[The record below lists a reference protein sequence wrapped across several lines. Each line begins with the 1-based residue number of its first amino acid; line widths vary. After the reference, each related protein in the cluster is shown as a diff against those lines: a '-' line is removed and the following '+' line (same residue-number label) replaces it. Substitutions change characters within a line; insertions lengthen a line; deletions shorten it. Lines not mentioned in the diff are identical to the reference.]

1 MANKLVFK
9 DAEEAKKSIM
19 VEQQKEIAKLYEDW
33 ADDIAKQA
41 EYYSHKF
48 NSSAYV
54 SERYYKQLRRQLRK
68 TSQEVSNE
76 IYNKIK
82 SNMYLISDEVVKSNV
97 KWLKSFGFSE
107 EGLNATFSYVPKD
120 TVERLVTGQIYK
132 SGWSLSKRIWG
143 DNEQTLKDIYQVMA
157 KGIAEQKP
165 IYDIA
170 KDLESYVRPN
180 ARLPWNL
187 RMADGVRIYKKQVD
201 YNAQRLARTLVQHSY
216 QQSFISTTK
225 DNPFILDYVWR
236 ANGSRVCELC
246 MSRDGVHYK
255 KDDLPM
261 DHPNGMCVMEP
272 SIDKDMNEKLADW
285 FNSPDGT
292 YPEIDE
298 FATNFGYE
306 AKPIKSVKDYLDK
319 YGNST
324 KSMNAWYQNM
334 THIQKAEAKFLKQQE
349 GLTWQKWYDKHIYN
363 GKDKQIKEYQ
373 KKYLNAYGF
382 NKNKMPSN
390 FDEWFNNL
398 KFEDIFDIEKI
409 MSAKGSYDDYVKA
422 SEAFYKEYLENK
434 AEKETVKKAVKE
446 TVKET
451 AKETAKK
458 SAFKIKQEYID
469 DFLKPYGFDADNLPH
484 NLNVFM
490 DKLSFG
496 KKYQIKSLISQ
507 ETGEK
512 YSLNEAVKKFYE
524 EKILGVKSKAV
535 AKEAVKEALK
545 KLPKEDSKVIDKI
558 IQTFKSGYNKTEWC
572 DSLRT
577 NNLRKMREWCS
588 EWTKKI
594 TSEEQRG
601 VRTYTGDSYEL
612 MNAYLRGQ
620 KTADEVGER
629 IINSIDMCA
638 SALEKA
644 STTRD
649 MIVRRGDDYNMLEEL
664 GVDFSKANLENIKGS
679 QLTTKAFFSASPD
692 PHGGFSKSIEY
703 IVKVPKG
710 SQAMYVDSIS
720 VNKGEKELLINRGGR
735 YILEDVEY
743 YDDNKTPK
751 KIYMTLIN
759 LQSKA

>member
-19 VEQQKEIAKLYEDW
+19 VEQQREIAKLYEDW

-76 IYNKIK
+76 ICNRIK
-82 SNMYLISDEVVKSNV
+82 SNMYLISNEVVKSNV

-216 QQSFISTTK
+216 QQSFVSTTK

-261 DHPNGMCVMEP
+261 DHPNGMCVIEP
-272 SIDKDMNEKLADW
+272 SIDKDMNGKLADW

-298 FATNFGYE
+298 FASNFGYE
-306 AKPIKSVKDYLDK
+306 VKSIKSVKDYLDK

-324 KSMNAWYQNM
+324 KSMNAWYQSM

-349 GLTWQKWYDKHIYN
+349 GLTWQEWYDKHIYN

-398 KFEDIFDIEKI
+398 KFEDIFDIEQI
-409 MSAKGSYDDYVKA
+409 MSAKGSYDDYIKA

-434 AEKETVKKAVKE
+434 TEKATVKKAL
-446 TVKET
+446 
-451 AKETAKK
+451 KK
-458 SAFKIKQEYID
+458 T
-469 DFLKPYGFDADNLPH
+469 
-484 NLNVFM
+484 
-490 DKLSFG
+490 
-496 KKYQIKSLISQ
+496 
-507 ETGEK
+507 TGE
-512 YSLNEAVKKFYE
+512 S
-524 EKILGVKSKAV
+524 KS
-535 AKEAVKEALK
+535 
-545 KLPKEDSKVIDKI
+545 VINRLV
-558 IQTFKSGYNKTEWC
+558 QSFKSNYSQSDWV
-572 DSLRT
+572 DSLQR
-577 NNLRKMREWCS
+577 NNLRTMRKWCND
-588 EWTKKI
+588 WLQKI
-594 TSEEQRG
+594 TEEEERG
-601 VRTYTGDSYEL
+601 VRIYTGGTYQS
-612 MNAYLRGQ
+612 MNAYLRGI
-620 KTADEVGER
+620 KTAEDVGER
-629 IINSIDMCA
+629 IVKYVDWCA

-644 STTRD
+644 STPRD
-649 MIVRRGDDYNMLEEL
+649 MIVRRGDNYNMLKDL
-664 GVDFSKANLENIKGS
+664 GIDFSKGNLENIKGS
-679 QLTTKAFFSASPD
+679 MVESKAFLSTSPD
-692 PHGGFSKSIEY
+692 PRGGFDKDIEY
-703 IVKVPKG
+703 VVKVPKG
-710 SQAMYVDSIS
+710 SQGMYVDSIS
-720 VNKGEKELLINRGGR
+720 QYEGEKEFLLNRGGR
-735 YILEDVEY
+735 FVIEDVEY
-743 YDDNKTPK
+743 YSDNRTPK

-759 LQSKA
+759 LQSRT

>member
-216 QQSFISTTK
+216 QQSFVSTTK

-298 FATNFGYE
+298 FASNFGYE
-306 AKPIKSVKDYLDK
+306 AKPIKSVKDYLEK

-324 KSMNAWYQNM
+324 KSMNAWYQGM

-349 GLTWQKWYDKHIYN
+349 GLTWQEWYDKHIYN
-363 GKDKQIKEYQ
+363 DMDKQIKEYQ
-373 KKYLNAYGF
+373 KK
-382 NKNKMPSN
+382 
-390 FDEWFNNL
+390 
-398 KFEDIFDIEKI
+398 
-409 MSAKGSYDDYVKA
+409 
-422 SEAFYKEYLENK
+422 
-434 AEKETVKKAVKE
+434 
-446 TVKET
+446 
-451 AKETAKK
+451 
-458 SAFKIKQEYID
+458 
-469 DFLKPYGFDADNLPH
+469 DN
-484 NLNVFM
+484 
-490 DKLSFG
+490 
-496 KKYQIKSLISQ
+496 
-507 ETGEK
+507 
-512 YSLNEAVKKFYE
+512 
-524 EKILGVKSKAV
+524 
-535 AKEAVKEALK
+535 
-545 KLPKEDSKVIDKI
+545 KVIDKI
-558 IQTFKSGYNKTEWC
+558 IQTFKSGYNKKEWY

-577 NNLRKMREWCS
+577 NNLHKMREWCS

-601 VRTYTGDSYEL
+601 VAIYTGDSYRL

-620 KTADEVGER
+620 KTANEVGER
-629 IINSIDMCA
+629 IINNIDMCA
-638 SALEKA
+638 SALEKV
-644 STTRD
+644 STKRD

-664 GVDFSKANLENIKGS
+664 GVDFSKDNLENIKGS
-679 QLTTKAFFSASPD
+679 MLTAKAFFSASPD
-692 PHGGFSKSIEY
+692 PRGGFDKDIEY
-703 IVKVPKG
+703 VVKVPKG
-710 SQAMYVDSIS
+710 LQGMYVDSIS
-720 VNKGEKELLINRGGR
+720 QHEGEKEFLLNRGGR
-735 YILEDVEY
+735 FILEDVEY
-743 YDDNKTPK
+743 YSDNKTPK

>member
-48 NSSAYV
+48 ASSDFI
-54 SERYYKQLRRQLRK
+54 SERYYRQLRRQLRK
-68 TSQEVSNE
+68 TSEQVSNE

-225 DNPFILDYVWR
+225 DNPFVLDYVWR

-246 MSRDGVHYK
+246 MSRDGMHYK

-272 SIDKDMNEKLADW
+272 TIDKDMNEKLADW

-298 FATNFGYE
+298 FASNFGYE
-306 AKPIKSVKDYLDK
+306 AKPIKSVKDYLSK

-324 KSMNAWYQNM
+324 KSMNAWYQSM

-349 GLTWQKWYDKHIYN
+349 GLTWQEWYDKYIYN
-363 GKDKQIKEYQ
+363 GKDKQIT
-373 KKYLNAYGF
+373 KKA
-382 NKNKMPSN
+382 
-390 FDEWFNNL
+390 
-398 KFEDIFDIEKI
+398 
-409 MSAKGSYDDYVKA
+409 
-422 SEAFYKEYLENK
+422 
-434 AEKETVKKAVKE
+434 TVKKAVKD
-446 TVKET
+446 T
-451 AKETAKK
+451 AKETVKK

-469 DFLKPYGFDADNLPH
+469 DFLKPYGFDADNLPTYEE
-484 NLNVFM
+484 FIDSIKM
-490 DKLSFG
+490 G
-496 KKYQIKSLISQ
+496 KKLHI
-507 ETGEK
+507 
-512 YSLNEAVKKFYE
+512 KKF
-524 EKILGVKSKAV
+524 INQLGEGKYDMDNALRKFYDEQLLGIKSKAI

-558 IQTFKSGYNKTEWC
+558 IQTFKSGYNKTEWY

-577 NNLRKMREWCS
+577 NNLRKMRKWCDD
-588 EWTKKI
+588 WLQKI
-594 TSEEQRG
+594 TEEEQRG
-601 VRTYTGDSYEL
+601 VRIYTGDSYKL

-629 IINSIDMCA
+629 IVNSIDMCA

-679 QLTTKAFFSASPD
+679 PLTAKAFFSASPD
-692 PHGGFSKSIEY
+692 PHGGFDKSIEY

-720 VNKGEKELLINRGGR
+720 LNEGEKELLINRGGR

>member
-48 NSSAYV
+48 ASSDFI

-187 RMADGVRIYKKQVD
+187 RMADGVRIYKKQID

-246 MSRDGVHYK
+246 MSRDGMHYK

-272 SIDKDMNEKLADW
+272 TIDKDMNEKLADW

-298 FATNFGYE
+298 FASNFGYE
-306 AKPIKSVKDYLDK
+306 AKPIKSVKDYLSK

-324 KSMNAWYQNM
+324 KSMNAWYQSM

-349 GLTWQKWYDKHIYN
+349 GLTWQEWYDKHIYN
-363 GKDKQIKEYQ
+363 GKDKQIKE
-373 KKYLNAYGF
+373 
-382 NKNKMPSN
+382 
-390 FDEWFNNL
+390 
-398 KFEDIFDIEKI
+398 
-409 MSAKGSYDDYVKA
+409 KA
-422 SEAFYKEYLENK
+422 
-434 AEKETVKKAVKE
+434 TVKKA
-446 TVKET
+446 VKET

-469 DFLKPYGFDADNLPH
+469 DFLKPYGFDANNLPTYEEF
-484 NLNVFM
+484 VDSIKM
-490 DKLSFG
+490 G
-496 KKYQIKSLISQ
+496 KKLHI
-507 ETGEK
+507 
-512 YSLNEAVKKFYE
+512 KKFINQLGEGKFDMDNALRKFYDE
-524 EKILGVKSKAV
+524 QLLGVKSKAV

-558 IQTFKSGYNKTEWC
+558 IQTFKSGYNKTEWY

-577 NNLRKMREWCS
+577 NNLRKMREWCDD
-588 EWTKKI
+588 WLQKI
-594 TSEEQRG
+594 TEEEQRA
-601 VRTYTGDSYEL
+601 VRVYTGDSYKL

-679 QLTTKAFFSASPD
+679 PLTAKAFFSASPD
-692 PHGGFSKSIEY
+692 PHGGFDKSIEY

-720 VNKGEKELLINRGGR
+720 LNEGEKELLINRGGR

-759 LQSKA
+759 LQSKS

>member
-19 VEQQKEIAKLYEDW
+19 VEQQREIAKLYEDW

-48 NSSAYV
+48 TSSAFV

-187 RMADGVRIYKKQVD
+187 RMTDGVRIYKKQID

-246 MSRDGVHYK
+246 MSRDGMHYK

-272 SIDKDMNEKLADW
+272 TIDKDMNKKLADW

-298 FATNFGYE
+298 FASNFGYE
-306 AKPIKSVKDYLDK
+306 AKPIKSVKDYLEK

-324 KSMNAWYQNM
+324 KSMNAWYQSM

-349 GLTWQKWYDKHIYN
+349 GLTWQEWYDKHIYN
-363 GKDKQIKEYQ
+363 GT
-373 KKYLNAYGF
+373 
-382 NKNKMPSN
+382 
-390 FDEWFNNL
+390 
-398 KFEDIFDIEKI
+398 EK
-409 MSAKGSYDDYVKA
+409 A
-422 SEAFYKEYLENK
+422 
-434 AEKETVKKAVKE
+434 TVKKAVKE

-451 AKETAKK
+451 AKK
-458 SAFKIKQEYID
+458 SAFKIKQQYVD
-469 DFLKPYGFDADNLPH
+469 DFLKPYGFDANNLPTYEE
-484 NLNVFM
+484 FIDSIKM
-490 DKLSFG
+490 G
-496 KKYQIKSLISQ
+496 KKLHI
-507 ETGEK
+507 
-512 YSLNEAVKKFYE
+512 KKFINQLGEGKYDMDNALRKFYDE
-524 EKILGVKSKAV
+524 QLLGVKSKAI

-558 IQTFKSGYNKTEWC
+558 IQTFKSGYNKAEWY

-601 VRTYTGDSYEL
+601 VRIYTGDSYKL

-679 QLTTKAFFSASPD
+679 PLTAKAFFSASPD
-692 PHGGFSKSIEY
+692 HHGGFDKSIEY

-720 VNKGEKELLINRGGR
+720 LNEGEKELLINRGGR

>member
-19 VEQQKEIAKLYEDW
+19 VEQQREIAKLYEDW

-48 NSSAYV
+48 NSSAFI

-187 RMADGVRIYKKQVD
+187 RMADGVRLYKKQVD

-261 DHPNGMCVMEP
+261 DHPNGMCVIEP

-298 FATNFGYE
+298 FASNFGYE

-324 KSMNAWYQNM
+324 KSMNAWYQSM

-349 GLTWQKWYDKHIYN
+349 GLTWQEWYDKHIYN

-398 KFEDIFDIEKI
+398 KFNDIFDIEQL

-422 SEAFYKEYLENK
+422 SEAFYKEYIENK
-434 AEKETVKKAVKE
+434 TEKATVKKAVKE

-496 KKYQIKSLISQ
+496 KKHQIKSLINQ

-558 IQTFKSGYNKTEWC
+558 IQTFKSGYNKTEWY

-601 VRTYTGDSYEL
+601 VRIYTGDSYKL

-679 QLTTKAFFSASPD
+679 PLTVKAFFSASPD
-692 PHGGFSKSIEY
+692 PHGGFDKSIEY
-703 IVKVPKG
+703 IIKVPKG

-720 VNKGEKELLINRGGR
+720 VNEGEKELLINRGGR

>member
-19 VEQQKEIAKLYEDW
+19 VEQQREIAKLYEDW

-107 EGLNATFSYVPKD
+107 EGLNATFGYVPKD

-216 QQSFISTTK
+216 QQSFVSTTK

-272 SIDKDMNEKLADW
+272 SIDKGMNEKLADW

-298 FATNFGYE
+298 FASNFGYE

-324 KSMNAWYQNM
+324 KSMNAWYQGM

-349 GLTWQKWYDKHIYN
+349 GLTWQEWYDKHIYN

-382 NKNKMPSN
+382 DKNKMPSN
-390 FDEWFNNL
+390 FDEWFSNL
-398 KFEDIFDIEKI
+398 KFEDVFDIEQI

-446 TVKET
+446 T

-458 SAFKIKQEYID
+458 SAFKIKQEYVD

-496 KKYQIKSLISQ
+496 KKHQIKSLINQ

-535 AKEAVKEALK
+535 ANEAVKEALK

-558 IQTFKSGYNKTEWC
+558 IQTFKSGYNKKEWY

-577 NNLRKMREWCS
+577 NNLHKMREWCS

-601 VRTYTGDSYEL
+601 VAIYTGDSYKL

-620 KTADEVGER
+620 KTANEVGER
-629 IINSIDMCA
+629 IINNIDMCA

-644 STTRD
+644 STPRD

-679 QLTTKAFFSASPD
+679 PLTAKAFLSANPD
-692 PHGGFSKSIEY
+692 PHGGFDKSIEY

-720 VNKGEKELLINRGGR
+720 INEGEKELLINRGGR

>member
-19 VEQQKEIAKLYEDW
+19 VEQQREIAKLYEDW

-48 NSSAYV
+48 NSSAFV

-120 TVERLVTGQIYK
+120 TVERLITGQIYK
-132 SGWSLSKRIWG
+132 SGWSLSKRIWR

-187 RMADGVRIYKKQVD
+187 RMVDGVRMYKKQVD

-298 FATNFGYE
+298 FASNFGYE
-306 AKPIKSVKDYLDK
+306 AKPIKSVKDYLNK

-324 KSMNAWYQNM
+324 KSMNAWYQSM

-349 GLTWQKWYDKHIYN
+349 GLTWQEWYDKHIYN
-363 GKDKQIKEYQ
+363 GKGKQIKE
-373 KKYLNAYGF
+373 
-382 NKNKMPSN
+382 
-390 FDEWFNNL
+390 
-398 KFEDIFDIEKI
+398 
-409 MSAKGSYDDYVKA
+409 KA
-422 SEAFYKEYLENK
+422 
-434 AEKETVKKAVKE
+434 TVKKAVKE
-446 TVKET
+446 T
-451 AKETAKK
+451 AKETVKK

-469 DFLKPYGFDADNLPH
+469 DFLKPYGFDADNLPTYEE
-484 NLNVFM
+484 FIDSIKM
-490 DKLSFG
+490 G
-496 KKYQIKSLISQ
+496 KKLHI
-507 ETGEK
+507 
-512 YSLNEAVKKFYE
+512 KKFINKLGEGKYDMDNALRKFYDE
-524 EKILGVKSKAV
+524 QLLGVKSKAI

-558 IQTFKSGYNKTEWC
+558 IQTFKSGYNKAEWY

-601 VRTYTGDSYEL
+601 VRIYTGDSYKL

-679 QLTTKAFFSASPD
+679 PLTAKAFFSASPD
-692 PHGGFSKSIEY
+692 PHGGFDKSIEY

-720 VNKGEKELLINRGGR
+720 INEGEKELLINRGGR

>member
-48 NSSAYV
+48 TSSAYV
-54 SERYYKQLRRQLRK
+54 SERYYKQLKRQLRK

-216 QQSFISTTK
+216 QQSFVSTTK
-225 DNPFILDYVWR
+225 NNPFILDYVWR

-261 DHPNGMCVMEP
+261 DHPNGMCVIEP
-272 SIDKDMNEKLADW
+272 SIDKDMNQKLADW

-298 FATNFGYE
+298 FASNFGYE

-324 KSMNAWYQNM
+324 KSMNAWYQGM
-334 THIQKAEAKFLKQQE
+334 THIQKAEAKYLKQQE
-349 GLTWQKWYDKHIYN
+349 GLTWQEWYDKHIYN

-382 NKNKMPSN
+382 NKNKMPNN

-398 KFEDIFDIEKI
+398 KFEDIFDIEQI

-434 AEKETVKKAVKE
+434 TEKATVEKKAVKE
-446 TVKET
+446 TVKE
-451 AKETAKK
+451 
-458 SAFKIKQEYID
+458 
-469 DFLKPYGFDADNLPH
+469 
-484 NLNVFM
+484 
-490 DKLSFG
+490 
-496 KKYQIKSLISQ
+496 
-507 ETGEK
+507 
-512 YSLNEAVKKFYE
+512 
-524 EKILGVKSKAV
+524 
-535 AKEAVKEALK
+535 ALK
-545 KLPKEDSKVIDKI
+545 KIPKEDSKVIDKI
-558 IQTFKSGYNKTEWC
+558 IQTFKSGYNKKEWY

-577 NNLRKMREWCS
+577 NNLHKMREWCS

-594 TSEEQRG
+594 TIEEQRG
-601 VRTYTGDSYEL
+601 VRIYTGDSYKL

-620 KTADEVGER
+620 KTANEVGER

-679 QLTTKAFFSASPD
+679 PLTAKAFFSASPD
-692 PHGGFSKSIEY
+692 PYGGFDKSIEY

-720 VNKGEKELLINRGGR
+720 IIEGEKELLINRGGR

>member
-19 VEQQKEIAKLYEDW
+19 VEQQREIAKLYEDW

-48 NSSAYV
+48 NSSVYV

-82 SNMYLISDEVVKSNV
+82 SNMYLVSDEVVKSNV

-298 FATNFGYE
+298 FASNFGYE
-306 AKPIKSVKDYLDK
+306 AKPIKSVKDFLDK

-324 KSMNAWYQNM
+324 KSMNAWYQSM

-349 GLTWQKWYDKHIYN
+349 GLTWQEWYDKHIYN

-398 KFEDIFDIEKI
+398 KFEDIFDIEQI
-409 MSAKGSYDDYVKA
+409 MSAKGSYDDCIKA

-434 AEKETVKKAVKE
+434 TEKATVKKAVKE

-451 AKETAKK
+451 AKETVKK
-458 SAFKIKQEYID
+458 SAFKIEQEYID

-496 KKYQIKSLISQ
+496 KKHQIKSLINQ

-535 AKEAVKEALK
+535 ANKAVKEALN
-545 KLPKEDSKVIDKI
+545 KLPKEDTKVIDKI
-558 IQTFKSGYNKTEWC
+558 IQTFKSGYNKTEWY

-577 NNLRKMREWCS
+577 NNLSKMREWCS

-594 TSEEQRG
+594 TIEEQRG
-601 VRTYTGDSYEL
+601 VIIYTGDSYKK

-620 KTADEVGER
+620 MTANEVGER
-629 IINSIDMCA
+629 IIDSIDMCA

-679 QLTTKAFFSASPD
+679 PLTTKAFFSASPD
-692 PHGGFSKSIEY
+692 PHGGFDKQIEY

-720 VNKGEKELLINRGGR
+720 INEGEKELLINRGGR

>member
-48 NSSAYV
+48 ASSDFI
-54 SERYYKQLRRQLRK
+54 SERYYRQLRRQLRK
-68 TSQEVSNE
+68 TSEQVSNE

-143 DNEQTLKDIYQVMA
+143 DNEKTLKDIYQVMA

-225 DNPFILDYVWR
+225 DNPFVLDYVWR

-246 MSRDGVHYK
+246 MSRDGMHYK

-272 SIDKDMNEKLADW
+272 TIDKDMNEKLADW

-298 FATNFGYE
+298 FASNFGYE
-306 AKPIKSVKDYLDK
+306 AKPIKSVKDYLSK

-324 KSMNAWYQNM
+324 KSMNAWYQSM

-349 GLTWQKWYDKHIYN
+349 GLTWQEWYDKHIYN
-363 GKDKQIKEYQ
+363 GKDNKQINEYQ

-398 KFEDIFDIEKI
+398 KFEDIFDIEQI
-409 MSAKGSYDDYVKA
+409 MSAKGSYDDYIKA

-434 AEKETVKKAVKE
+434 TEKATVKKVVKE
-446 TVKET
+446 TT
-451 AKETAKK
+451 KETAKK

-490 DKLSFG
+490 GKLSFG
-496 KKYQIKSLISQ
+496 KKHQIKSLINQ

-558 IQTFKSGYNKTEWC
+558 IQTFKSGYNKTEWY

-601 VRTYTGDSYEL
+601 VRIYTGDSYKL

-679 QLTTKAFFSASPD
+679 PLTAKAFFSASPD
-692 PHGGFSKSIEY
+692 PHGGFDKSIEY
-703 IVKVPKG
+703 IVKVPRG

-720 VNKGEKELLINRGGR
+720 INEGEKELLINRGGR

>member
-48 NSSAYV
+48 TSSAFV

-187 RMADGVRIYKKQVD
+187 RMADGVRIYKKQID

-225 DNPFILDYVWR
+225 DNPFVLDYVWR

-246 MSRDGVHYK
+246 MSRDGMHYK

-272 SIDKDMNEKLADW
+272 TIDNDMNEKLADW

-298 FATNFGYE
+298 FASNFGYE
-306 AKPIKSVKDYLDK
+306 AKPIKSVKDFLSK

-324 KSMNAWYQNM
+324 KSMNAWYQSM

-349 GLTWQKWYDKHIYN
+349 GLTWQEWYDKHIYN
-363 GKDKQIKEYQ
+363 GNDKQIV
-373 KKYLNAYGF
+373 
-382 NKNKMPSN
+382 
-390 FDEWFNNL
+390 
-398 KFEDIFDIEKI
+398 EK
-409 MSAKGSYDDYVKA
+409 A
-422 SEAFYKEYLENK
+422 
-434 AEKETVKKAVKE
+434 TVKK
-446 TVKET
+446 TVKDT

-458 SAFKIKQEYID
+458 SAFKIKQEHVD
-469 DFLKPYGFDADNLPH
+469 DFLKPYGFDADNLPTYEE
-484 NLNVFM
+484 FIDSIKM
-490 DKLSFG
+490 G
-496 KKYQIKSLISQ
+496 KKLHI
-507 ETGEK
+507 
-512 YSLNEAVKKFYE
+512 KKFINQLGEGKYDMDNALRKFYDE
-524 EKILGVKSKAV
+524 QLLGVKSKAV
-535 AKEAVKEALK
+535 AKEATKEALK

-558 IQTFKSGYNKTEWC
+558 IQTFKSGYNKAEWY

-577 NNLRKMREWCS
+577 NNLRKMREWCT

-601 VRTYTGDSYEL
+601 VRIYTGDSYKL

-679 QLTTKAFFSASPD
+679 PLTAKAFFSASPD
-692 PHGGFSKSIEY
+692 PHGGFDKSIEY
-703 IVKVPKG
+703 IVKVPKW

-720 VNKGEKELLINRGGR
+720 LNEGEKELLINRGGR

-743 YDDNKTPK
+743 YDDDKTPK

>member
-19 VEQQKEIAKLYEDW
+19 VEQQREIAKLYEDW

-48 NSSAYV
+48 NSSAFI

-298 FATNFGYE
+298 FASNFGYE

-324 KSMNAWYQNM
+324 KSMSAWYQGM

-349 GLTWQKWYDKHIYN
+349 GLTWQEWYDKHIYN
-363 GKDKQIKEYQ
+363 GKGKQIT
-373 KKYLNAYGF
+373 
-382 NKNKMPSN
+382 
-390 FDEWFNNL
+390 
-398 KFEDIFDIEKI
+398 EK
-409 MSAKGSYDDYVKA
+409 ATA
-422 SEAFYKEYLENK
+422 
-434 AEKETVKKAVKE
+434 KKA
-446 TVKET
+446 VKET

-469 DFLKPYGFDADNLPH
+469 DFLKPCGFDADNLPH

-490 DKLSFG
+490 DKLSLG
-496 KKYQIKSLISQ
+496 KKHQIKSLINQ

-558 IQTFKSGYNKTEWC
+558 IQTFKSGYNKTEWY

-601 VRTYTGDSYEL
+601 VRIYTGDGYKL

-679 QLTTKAFFSASPD
+679 PLTAKAFFSASPD
-692 PHGGFSKSIEY
+692 PYGGFNKSIEY

-710 SQAMYVDSIS
+710 SQAMYVGSIS
-720 VNKGEKELLINRGGR
+720 INEGEKELLINRGGR

>member
-9 DAEEAKKSIM
+9 DAEEAKKNIM

-48 NSSAYV
+48 TSSAYV

-261 DHPNGMCVMEP
+261 DHPNGMCVMELG
-272 SIDKDMNEKLADW
+272 IDKDMNEKLADW

-298 FATNFGYE
+298 FASNFGYE

-324 KSMNAWYQNM
+324 KSMNAWYQGM

-349 GLTWQKWYDKHIYN
+349 GLTWQEWYDKHIYN

-390 FDEWFNNL
+390 FDEWFSNL
-398 KFEDIFDIEKI
+398 KFEDIFDIEQI
-409 MSAKGSYDDYVKA
+409 MSAKGSYDDYIKA
-422 SEAFYKEYLENK
+422 SEAFYKEYLANK
-434 AEKETVKKAVKE
+434 TEKATVKKV
-446 TVKET
+446 VKET

-496 KKYQIKSLISQ
+496 KKHQIKSLINQ

-545 KLPKEDSKVIDKI
+545 KLPKEDSKVIDMI
-558 IQTFKSGYNKTEWC
+558 IQTFKSGYNKTEWY

-601 VRTYTGDSYEL
+601 VRIYMGDSYKL

-679 QLTTKAFFSASPD
+679 PLTAKAFFSASPD
-692 PHGGFSKSIEY
+692 PHGGFDKSIEY

-720 VNKGEKELLINRGGR
+720 LIEGEKELLINRGGR

>member
-48 NSSAYV
+48 ASSDFI
-54 SERYYKQLRRQLRK
+54 SERYYRQLRRQLRK
-68 TSQEVSNE
+68 TSEQVSNE

-246 MSRDGVHYK
+246 MSRDGMHYK

-272 SIDKDMNEKLADW
+272 TIDKDMNEKLADW

-298 FATNFGYE
+298 FAGNFGYE
-306 AKPIKSVKDYLDK
+306 AKPIKSVKDYLSK

-324 KSMNAWYQNM
+324 KSMNAWYQSM

-349 GLTWQKWYDKHIYN
+349 GLTWQEWYDKYIYN
-363 GKDKQIKEYQ
+363 GKDKQIT
-373 KKYLNAYGF
+373 KKA
-382 NKNKMPSN
+382 
-390 FDEWFNNL
+390 
-398 KFEDIFDIEKI
+398 
-409 MSAKGSYDDYVKA
+409 
-422 SEAFYKEYLENK
+422 
-434 AEKETVKKAVKE
+434 TVKKA
-446 TVKET
+446 VKET

-458 SAFKIKQEYID
+458 SAFKIKQEHID
-469 DFLKPYGFDADNLPH
+469 EFLKPYGFDADNLPTYEE
-484 NLNVFM
+484 FIDSIKM
-490 DKLSFG
+490 G
-496 KKYQIKSLISQ
+496 KKLHI
-507 ETGEK
+507 
-512 YSLNEAVKKFYE
+512 KKFINQLGEGKYDMDNALRKFYDE
-524 EKILGVKSKAV
+524 QLLGVKSKAI
-535 AKEAVKEALK
+535 AKEAAKEALK

-558 IQTFKSGYNKTEWC
+558 IQTFKSGYNKTEWY

-577 NNLRKMREWCS
+577 NNLHKMREWS
-588 EWTKKI
+588 NDWLQKI
-594 TSEEQRG
+594 TEEEQHA
-601 VRTYTGDSYEL
+601 VRVYTGDSYKL

-679 QLTTKAFFSASPD
+679 PLTAKAFFSASPD
-692 PHGGFSKSIEY
+692 PRGGFDKSIEY

-720 VNKGEKELLINRGGR
+720 TYEGEKELLINRGGR